1 MTLGVSFVASGFS
14 SKVREMADLILQG
27 MEHPGFAIVH
37 VQSPCTTYN
46 NTYDV
51 LKGDPRQ
58 GASPPSSTTSRTT
71 TTPADRASAMAM
83 VDSPG
88 LPLGLIYQDPDS
100 KPLEQRLATA
110 TVNAR
115 TRKAEEVFD
124 SLMI

>member
-1 MTLGVSFVASGFS
+1 
-14 SKVREMADLILQG
+14 MADLIMQG

-51 LKGDPRQ
+51 LKGDPAK
-58 GASPPSSTTSRTT
+58 GIAPVIYDIPDEHD
-71 TTPADRASAMAM
+71 PADRSAAMAM
-83 VDSPG
+83 VDAPG
-88 LPLGLIYQDPDS
+88 LPLGLIYQDPNS
-100 KPLEQRLATA
+100 TPLEQRLATA

-115 TRKAEEVFD
+115 SRKAEDVFD